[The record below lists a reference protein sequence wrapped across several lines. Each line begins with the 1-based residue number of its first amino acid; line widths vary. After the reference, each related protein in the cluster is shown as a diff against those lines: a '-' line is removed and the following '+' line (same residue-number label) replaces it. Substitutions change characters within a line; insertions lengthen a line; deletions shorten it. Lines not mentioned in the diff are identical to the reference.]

1 MEDVQYSN
9 RRREYYRTKVNGNF
23 PVALRMK
30 FVSRQERKQ
39 MALTVTSTVDGS
51 SLETLHCT
59 TDFREV
65 FASFSFGFSEYLM
78 GKMWDVELQK

>member
-1 MEDVQYSN
+1 
-9 RRREYYRTKVNGNF
+9 
-23 PVALRMK
+23 
-30 FVSRQERKQ
+30 